1 MRLLELM
8 PIARR
13 RRGPAAVLASAAL
26 ICAALAPAPASAHHA
41 IRLPFQKHCM
51 GASCTGTLTTPS
63 GRPIAG
69 TTVSASLA
77 PSWFESDVVGFSATE
92 TITSSRRGSFTMNHL
107 GVQDLKASPDAIHV
121 LGTVVSGS
129 WNGVPLA
136 GALVF
141 IRASGFSS
149 DPYTVRGVVWV
160 QPPRHDD

>member
-26 ICAALAPAPASAHHA
+26 ICAAPASASAHHA
-41 IRLPFQKHCM
+41 IRLPFQKQCM

-69 TTVSASLA
+69 TTVSASIA
-77 PSWFESDVVGFSATE
+77 PPLWVASDVVGFSATE

-107 GVQDLKASPDAIHV
+107 GVQDLKTGPDAIHV

-141 IRASGFSS
+141 IRAYGFPS
-149 DPYTVRGVVWV
+149 DPYAIRGVVWV
-160 QPPRHDD
+160 EPPRHDD